1 MMKWVILLLLFVLR
15 CEQSTIVFDPVTNK
29 AATASTAPTQGTVT
43 VNVDLSVLVNAP
55 YNKLLNNQVFTV
67 SVYGATGLVAGI
79 VDDGTGT
86 TSATGTASV
95 ILKASDVSNCIT
107 ATDATLPNGTYYYY
121 FSINY
126 NGQARTVAN
135 TDSAANGTGLGC
147 GANGFIQS
155 STGGNMY
162 ASRGTISVKPV
173 CGRLKMP
180 PSGPMTLLAD
190 TATST
195 PAAARVIVEVK
206 RLISPSNT
214 ITPNGDG
221 VNDTWEILGI
231 RDYPSCQVYI
241 YDRWGQKVFSSVG
254 YKEPFDGTHNGSP
267 LPVATYYWII
277 NPKNGRQQMNG
288 SVTIIR

>member
-162 ASRGTISVKPV
+162 ASRGTISVNGNTTVTINDTNTAPAQQHTFQFGTGTAMNFRCFV
-173 CGRLKMP
+173 
-180 PSGPMTLLAD
+180 THAD
-190 TATST
+190 FSAYTANT
-195 PAAARVIVEVK
+195 P
-206 RLISPSNT
+206 LISLFALSTGADGSTTGKSGNT
-214 ITPNGDG
+214 HLLPAGAYRYFCYADAQPNGLFFEAPTDKLATG
-221 VNDTWEILGI
+221 SLNVNGMGTTFLNLG
-231 RDYPSCQVYI
+231 S
-241 YDRWGQKVFSSVG
+241 FL
-254 YKEPFDGTHNGSP
+254 P
-267 LPVATYYWII
+267 L
-277 NPKNGRQQMNG
+277 
-288 SVTIIR
+288 